1 MNQRSIFVLIFLVMM
16 CFVEQLGAEISVEKK
31 VNSKNLNR
39 IERNISAYTPL
50 NAGLGQIEIGNLIV
64 RELGR
69 SSLENPDDGTPI
81 DLLEFSGTKGDVIT
95 VSVKSD
101 DFDPVIWLI
110 ETEYFLF
117 IQGDDDSGTDSDAEF
132 KTVLPRSGDYVLVVN
147 SYGDFGSYSVR
158 IKKEPAL
165 LFPSGSL
172 GSKKRAVLIGI
183 NDYPGVQAD
192 LRASVYDVDAVH
204 EFLITKA
211 NFDPMDI
218 LVIKD
223 VYATYENIL
232 GGIQSFL
239 GSVPADGTVVIYYSG
254 HGVQLS
260 TRDGTEQDLKN
271 EAFYL
276 SDGSYFLDDELRGLV
291 DCLDAGKVSIIVD
304 SCYSGGIHRGI
315 GKKNVV
321 EGGVK
326 KYIELAEPGRQ
337 ELNACQKNNGYVE
350 KSVNLVIAASQEYEE
365 AWEWD
370 DWEDIFTPQSVFTY
384 FLIEALLGAFDSP
397 SKILLD
403 SMVEEVSNKTTAFT
417 EEFHSATQEARI
429 VNFSKHIPNVDEIF
443 GVQ

>member
-1 MNQRSIFVLIFLVMM
+1 MNQNSIFVLIFLVMM

-39 IERNISAYTPL
+39 IERNISAYTPV
-50 NAGLGQIEIGNLIV
+50 NADLGQIEIGNLIV

-69 SSLENPDDGTPI
+69 SSLESPDNGTPI

-95 VSVKSD
+95 VSVISD
-101 DFDPVIWLI
+101 DFDPVIWLM
-110 ETEYFLF
+110 EAEYFLF
-117 IQGDDDSGTDSDAEF
+117 IQGDDDSGTDSNAEF

-223 VYATYENIL
+223 LYATYENIL

-260 TRDGTEQDLKN
+260 TRDGTEQDLKD

-276 SDGSYFLDDELRGLV
+276 SDGSFFLDDELRGLV
-291 DCLDAGKVSIIVD
+291 DCLNAGKVSIIVD
-304 SCYSGGIHRGI
+304 SCYSGGMVRGI
-315 GKKNVV
+315 GRKNVV
-321 EGGVK
+321 EGGDSGVK
-326 KYIELAEPGRQ
+326 KYIELADPGRQ
-337 ELNACQKNNGYVE
+337 ELKACQK
-350 KSVNLVIAASQEYEE
+350 KSRECREE
-365 AWEWD
+365 REFSCRS
-370 DWEDIFTPQSVFTY
+370 FTGIRGSVGMGR
-384 FLIEALLGAFDSP
+384 LGRSIYP
-397 SKILLD
+397 SKCIYLFPGRSVARGIRQSFQD
-403 SMVEEVSNKTTAFT
+403 FVELNGRRGI
-417 EEFHSATQEARI
+417 Q
-429 VNFSKHIPNVDEIF
+429 
-443 GVQ
+443 